1 MWRTS
6 VLIIWRIGD
15 ESSVRMCGVGTVL
28 PRKGRGNGDVGR
40 GRQTHRK
47 IWIPDEEPEPPTGHE
62 PAAFQVILVD
72 PTIRLFIEG

>member
-1 MWRTS
+1 MTHL
-6 VLIIWRIGD
+6 LISPQIECENVWGRH
-15 ESSVRMCGVGTVL
+15 S
-28 PRKGRGNGDVGR
+28 PAQKGEGNGDVGR